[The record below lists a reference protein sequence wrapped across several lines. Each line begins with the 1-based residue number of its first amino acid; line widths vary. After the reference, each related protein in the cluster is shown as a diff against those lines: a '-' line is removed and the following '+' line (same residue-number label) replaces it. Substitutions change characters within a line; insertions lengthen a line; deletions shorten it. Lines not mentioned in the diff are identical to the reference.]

1 MHRMVAAIVALTLFT
16 ASRANADVIPIT
28 SGFVFFDLDE
38 FDFPAAIGGT
48 LAGIS
53 GFVVGPAG
61 FPCLN
66 FGRPGTIV
74 DVSATHRIGVGED
87 LFGFTGEARI
97 DGVTSPNGDATLSF
111 AAPPVR
117 AGDFATSPFDFRETP
132 FTMTGHLRVLA
143 DDGSVP
149 TSGERSRGVERR
161 PAMLHTTRPRP
172 M

>member
-1 MHRMVAAIVALTLFT
+1 MNSTSLRRSAGRWPGLAASLSA
-16 ASRANADVIPIT
+16 
-28 SGFVFFDLDE
+28 
-38 FDFPAAIGGT
+38 
-48 LAGIS
+48 
-53 GFVVGPAG
+53 PAG

-66 FGRPGTIV
+66 FCRPGTIV

-149 TSGERSRGVERR
+149 TSGERSRDVERR
-161 PAMLHTTRPRP
+161 PAILHTTRPRP

>member
-1 MHRMVAAIVALTLFT
+1 MNSTSLRRSAGRWPGLAASLSA
-16 ASRANADVIPIT
+16 
-28 SGFVFFDLDE
+28 
-38 FDFPAAIGGT
+38 
-48 LAGIS
+48 
-53 GFVVGPAG
+53 PAG

-66 FGRPGTIV
+66 FCRPGTIV
-74 DVSATHRIGVGED
+74 DVSATHRTGVGEE

-117 AGDFATSPFDFRETP
+117 AGDFATSPFDLRETP

-143 DDGSVP
+143 DDGSVL